1 MIVFRLKNSKLGK
14 TGSFINLCFY
24 KVQ

>member
-1 MIVFRLKNSKLGK
+1 MIIFRLKNSKFGK
-14 TGSFINLCFY
+14 TGSFINLCFC